1 MARPI
6 AGWACTIARGALWH
20 QFCQFRK
27 AFAGDPQPTEA
38 LLAFCGAPLILVCGL
53 DPISDF
59 ADPGGSI
66 RAQMCAA
73 TDGPA
78 KRHSAGFSYEAGMP
92 FALSRFSGH
101 TCPDERDQPI
111 WKHASSHIEL
121 PNALHMC
128 CGRGGGASAAQ
139 QASST
144 GRARAAPRSAAAS
157 HHVRV
162 MWRLSRCRI
171 DRDDGRVVIVA
182 GNIPDAN
189 AEAFT

>member
-128 CGRGGGASAAQ
+128 CGRGTARGRQLTMCLLSSRVGKPAPARPSGTAHSKMIDLGGPAA
-139 QASST
+139 T
-144 GRARAAPRSAAAS
+144 ELRPRRAP
-157 HHVRV
+157 
-162 MWRLSRCRI
+162 
-171 DRDDGRVVIVA
+171 
-182 GNIPDAN
+182 
-189 AEAFT
+189 